1 VPLPQ
6 GALVALE
13 AKTGRVRALVGGT
26 DFGESPFNRAV
37 QARRQPGSSFKP
49 FVYAASFERG
59 FSPASI
65 VLDAPVVFRQRNG
78 KVWRP
83 QNDSGN
89 FAGPMR
95 LREAMVQSRN
105 LVSVRLLDAIGV
117 DFARKYISHFGFEE
131 EHLPP
136 NLSMSLGTAS
146 LTPMS
151 VARLMIAITLGD
163 VPRAPKADG
172 SLWTVA
178 EPALGAGGMVLA
190 AMGHIVSSH
199 GTAALGAWGFYGMDL
214 DLLCAR
220 MAAAQIVMQCDIQ
233 EAPVGELVIWQGN
246 SLTMEH
252 RRLVVHAEHRARA
265 TARAPVKLRAAG

>member
-1 VPLPQ
+1 MPP
-6 GALVALE
+6 ADPAARFHTLVAGVGDLSPQE
-13 AKTGRVRALVGGT
+13 RLVSAFLSIRDIPYGSANSPTPFDVLSRNRGTAKGKHLLLAMVLRALGY
-26 DFGESPFNRAV
+26 E
-37 QARRQPGSSFKP
+37 
-49 FVYAASFERG
+49 
-59 FSPASI
+59 
-65 VLDAPVVFRQRNG
+65 PVVCGRTTPALMQAHAQGMGQF
-78 KVWRP
+78 
-83 QNDSGN
+83 
-89 FAGPMR
+89 F
-95 LREAMVQSRN
+95 
-105 LVSVRLLDAIGV
+105 
-117 DFARKYISHFGFEE
+117 
-131 EHLPP
+131 
-136 NLSMSLGTAS
+136 
-146 LTPMS
+146 TPMS

>member
-1 VPLPQ
+1 M
-6 GALVALE
+6 GAHP
-13 AKTGRVRALVGGT
+13 T
-26 DFGESPFNRAV
+26 D
-37 QARRQPGSSFKP
+37 RRD
-49 FVYAASFERG
+49 R
-59 FSPASI
+59 
-65 VLDAPVVFRQRNG
+65 DAC
-78 KVWRP
+78 
-83 QNDSGN
+83 
-89 FAGPMR
+89 A
-95 LREAMVQSRN
+95 QSRR
-105 LVSVRLLDAIGV
+105 LGARLLRAAEYECSAYD
-117 DFARKYISHFGFEE
+117 KFESLVQMLLLRYGM
-131 EHLPP
+131 LPP
-136 NLSMSLGTAS
+136 ETSWKSRRLAELASGFADEVRTIARDAAPFEDVLGPVYMAVAS
-146 LTPMS
+146 QAHAQGMGQFFTPMS